1 MISAMFMPTITS
13 CRAEC
18 YNPGH
23 MTVYFATSNK
33 HKVDF
38 ARKAFKPFG
47 FKVEQIQV
55 ELAESRSEDPEAIVL
70 EKAEQAFRL
79 LKKPVL
85 VDDGGFFIR
94 ALNGFPKTQVKY
106 SLNTLGIVNIM
117 KMLEGVKDRHAEWRM
132 SVAYVYGPDKHKVF
146 TFVEKGRI
154 AEEIRPVKRTCMSD
168 YWRIYVPT
176 MLKGNKKA
184 LSEMTDADMEAWT
197 DYFNS
202 HNHWQ
207 RLGVWL
213 SKHS

>member
-1 MISAMFMPTITS
+1 
-13 CRAEC
+13 
-18 YNPGH
+18 
-23 MTVYFATSNK
+23 
-33 HKVDF
+33 
-38 ARKAFKPFG
+38 
-47 FKVEQIQV
+47 
-55 ELAESRSEDPEAIVL
+55 VL
-70 EKAEQAFRL
+70 EKAEQAFHL

-94 ALNGFPKTQVKY
+94 ALGGFPKTQVKF
-106 SLNTLGIVNIM
+106 SLNTLGIVPIM
-117 KMLEGVKDRHAEWRM
+117 KMLDGVKDRHAEWRM

-154 AEEIRPVKRTCMSD
+154 ADKIRPAKRTCMSD

-184 LSEMTDADMEAWT
+184 LSEMTDKDMAAWT

-213 SKHS
+213 SRHSQGK

>member
-1 MISAMFMPTITS
+1 
-13 CRAEC
+13 
-18 YNPGH
+18 
-23 MTVYFATSNK
+23 MTLYFATSNK

-38 ARKAFKPFG
+38 ARKALKPFG

-55 ELAESRSEDPEAIVL
+55 ELSESRAEDPGAIVL
-70 EKAEQAFRL
+70 EKAEQAYRL

-106 SLNTLGIVNIM
+106 SLNTLGIANIM
-117 KMLEGVKDRHAEWRM
+117 KMLEGIKNRHAEWRM
-132 SVAYVYGPDKHKVF
+132 SVGYVYGPKKHKVF

-154 AEEIRPVKRTCMSD
+154 ADEIRPVKRTCMSD

-176 MLKGNKKA
+176 MLKGNDKT
-184 LSEMTDADMEAWT
+184 LSEMTNADMDAWT
-197 DYFNS
+197 GYFNS

-213 SKHS
+213 SKHAASRPKRK

>member
-1 MISAMFMPTITS
+1 MLQSG
-13 CRAEC
+13 R
-18 YNPGH
+18 
-23 MTVYFATSNK
+23 MTVYFATSNR

-38 ARKAFKPFG
+38 ARKALKPFG

-55 ELAESRSEDPEAIVL
+55 ELSESRSEDPEAIVL

-94 ALNGFPKTQVKY
+94 ALGDFPKTQVKY
-106 SLNTLGIVNIM
+106 SLNTLGIANIM

-132 SVAYVYGPDKHKVF
+132 SVAHVYGPDKHKVF

-154 AEEIRPVKRTCMSD
+154 ADEIRPVKRTCMSD

-176 MLKGNKKA
+176 MLIGNNKA
-184 LSEMTDADMEAWT
+184 LSEMTNADMKAWT

-207 RLGVWL
+207 RLGKWL
-213 SKHS
+213 AKNAAR